1 MGRFTQRQ
9 NPCKMLFFNMETG
22 TVQSLGDLVRAVTT
36 LAKETKLSWW
46 YRGHINA
53 KWDLLPAA
61 RRGYT
66 KKQERHLSNEF
77 YVRARTRYNRCPP
90 QEDYAGWLAL
100 MQQYGLPTRLLD
112 WTSSPLIAA
121 FFATQVPDRH
131 NDACVWALAPE
142 QFNEAQGYEPLLY
155 PLNAE
160 QLHDLLKPALKGED
174 KHEKIIAARAI
185 EMDPRMQV
193 QQGAFTVHAS
203 EVPLNHLPGCDGW
216 LRRFVIPAK
225 AATTVAWE
233 LEVVGFRLGD
243 LFPDLGNL
251 AAELRARQAPEE

>member
-1 MGRFTQRQ
+1 
-9 NPCKMLFFNMETG
+9 
-22 TVQSLGDLVRAVTT
+22 
-36 LAKETKLSWW
+36 
-46 YRGHINA
+46 
-53 KWDLLPAA
+53 
-61 RRGYT
+61 
-66 KKQERHLSNEF
+66 
-77 YVRARTRYNRCPP
+77 
-90 QEDYAGWLAL
+90 

-112 WTSSPLIAA
+112 WSSSPLIAA
-121 FFATQVPDRH
+121 FFATQAAARH
-131 NDACVWALAPE
+131 STGTSSDDACVWALAPE

-155 PLNAE
+155 PLNAG

-203 EVPLNHLPGCDGW
+203 EVPLNRLPGCDGW
-216 LRRFVIPAK
+216 LRQFVIPAK
-225 AATTVAWE
+225 AAPTIAWE

-251 AAELRARQAPEE
+251 PAELRAKQLPAE